1 MEVNIMDNAEMQQRV
16 QSLRGEGRTFRDIA
30 KELHISLGKAHKLWK
45 VSKQSE
51 ETLPHLPQAHY
62 SDAESRFLNVL
73 TNYGVP
79 PREAETALELIGS
92 FGEQVFS
99 DGEQLL
105 KALRETSLSPSK
117 RASVLRHW
125 CRVQGLAIP
134 LGIDPPVPSDRHND
148 GQRPERFFYDPGSRS
163 ILPDPEGP
171 YSWSQ
176 AYQLRLSDQPRQ
188 SGGDDGMKRLEE
200 RLAGLER
207 SLLEQREKSFVDEIS
222 RLRQEIAT
230 SKEGRSA
237 VSDLDVM
244 SRGIDHISKQLEGG
258 RSDIKELL
266 FFLLK
271 QPPRPMSRAERDFVE
286 GAISAELAKEGGQV
300 SRLDELARQ
309 ALGEEF
315 RHPSHPEQGM
325 AVGDARVP
333 ISYE

>member
-1 MEVNIMDNAEMQQRV
+1 MDDMKEKVMALRAE
-16 QSLRGEGRTFRDIA
+16 GKTFRAIS
-30 KELHISLGKAHKLWK
+30 KELGISLGQAHKL
-45 VSKQSE
+45 SKGGKQSSE
-51 ETLPHLPQAHY
+51 ETIPHRPPARY
-62 SDAESRFLNVL
+62 TDCEGRFLDIL
-73 TNYGVP
+73 TNYGVGQK
-79 PREAETALELIGS
+79 EAETAVELIGA
-92 FGEQVFS
+92 FGETVFT
-99 DGEQLL
+99 DPGKLMA
-105 KALRETSLSPSK
+105 ALRETTLSPSK

-125 CRVQGLAIP
+125 CRTQGLAVP
-134 LGIDPPVPSDRHND
+134 VGADPVPSDRHND
-148 GQRPERFFYDPGSRS
+148 GQRPERFFYDPSSRS

-207 SLLEQREKSFVDEIS
+207 SVVEGREKSLLDEVT

-237 VSDLDVM
+237 ISDLDVM
-244 SRGIDHISKQLEGG
+244 GKGIDHISKQLEGG

-286 GAISAELAKEGGQV
+286 SAISSELAKEGQV

-325 AVGDARVP
+325 AAPVENKGDIRAPV
-333 ISYE
+333 SYE